1 MIFLKTLI
9 VIFFFIE
16 LTLFFLVKFFKR
28 DFKWIIEEEDY
39 QPFFSNELIKKY
51 NNEIFDKNLGWDNKK
66 IKKEEYLISVQ
77 KKFIY
82 NFDKSGSRLTK
93 NKFKKNI
100 SAIFGD
106 SYSLSRYANQNE
118 SIQFFLE
125 KYNKSK
131 ILNYGAGNYGLDQV
145 LIKIKTKK
153 LKGIEN
159 VIIIVV
165 PETIVR
171 IQSYWKHFLE
181 FGNILGFKPKFIF
194 KNNKLILQR
203 GHVKLLDKKKY

>member
-1 MIFLKTLI
+1 MLQN
-9 VIFFFIE
+9 
-16 LTLFFLVKFFKR
+16 
-28 DFKWIIEEEDY
+28 Y
-39 QPFFSNELIKKY
+39 
-51 NNEIFDKNLGWDNKK
+51 
-66 IKKEEYLISVQ
+66 
-77 KKFIY
+77 
-82 NFDKSGSRLTK
+82 
-93 NKFKKNI
+93 
-100 SAIFGD
+100 

-171 IQSYWKHFLE
+171 IQSYWKHF
-181 FGNILGFKPKFIF
+181 
-194 KNNKLILQR
+194 
-203 GHVKLLDKKKY
+203 